1 MLRAVGDMREKA
13 PKERG
18 KAEIEERDEMSG
30 GESLD
35 VGTDRLMGS
44 ELLGGTLRDSVGG
57 MALSLDVPDASVE
70 EEEDVEE
77 EEEEGGLRLDTGV
90 LP

>member
-1 MLRAVGDMREKA
+1 MLRAVGDMRGKA

-35 VGTDRLMGS
+35 VGTDRLSGR
-44 ELLGGTLRDSVGG
+44 ELLEDK
-57 MALSLDVPDASVE
+57 ALSLDVPDASVE
-70 EEEDVEE
+70 EEEGVEE
-77 EEEEGGLRLDTGV
+77 EAEEGGLLLDAGV